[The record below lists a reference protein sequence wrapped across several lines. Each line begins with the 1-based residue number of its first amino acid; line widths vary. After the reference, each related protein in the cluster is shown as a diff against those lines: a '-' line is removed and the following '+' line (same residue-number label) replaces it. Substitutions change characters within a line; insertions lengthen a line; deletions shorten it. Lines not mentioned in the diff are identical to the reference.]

1 MPLPLGLEPVV
12 PALGLAELAA
22 GSPVVEPLPLGAPLW
37 ASAIEHVPRIIPTI
51 IAISFMVSSRVSEQ
65 GQYWLSDLVPGA
77 SRPHAA
83 SHVYHASSDPTRSR
97 SAEPSVPRKAPAG
110 KRAPSPLT
118 FVVAEQDRQAQ
129 FVKGRSLPLQHWE
142 GR

>member
-1 MPLPLGLEPVV
+1 VDVPLPLGLEPVV

-22 GSPVVEPLPLGAPLW
+22 GSPVFVPLPLGAPLC

-65 GQYWLSDLVPGA
+65 GQYWRSDLVPGA
-77 SRPHAA
+77 LGPHAA

-97 SAEPSVPRKAPAG
+97 SAEAVGAAQGAR
-110 KRAPSPLT
+110 
-118 FVVAEQDRQAQ
+118 RQART
-129 FVKGRSLPLQHWE
+129 KSANICCG
-142 GR
+142 